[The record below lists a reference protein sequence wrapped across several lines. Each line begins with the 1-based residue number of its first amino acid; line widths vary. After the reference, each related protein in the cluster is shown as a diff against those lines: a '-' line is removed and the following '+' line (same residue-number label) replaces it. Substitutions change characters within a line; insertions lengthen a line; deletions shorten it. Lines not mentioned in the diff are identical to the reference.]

1 MGVKTGIKERRRA
14 QRSPE
19 RTQLRVKRD
28 GGGIRRICR
37 GKWEG
42 GRLKK
47 KKKNSKSL
55 VDQHELSIA
64 RGGSSGSGVLVVT
77 VGYLWS
83 GCSVATDEVS
93 VGIAGYTAATH
104 LMAVEGRA

>member
-1 MGVKTGIKERRRA
+1 M
-14 QRSPE
+14 QRK
-19 RTQLRVKRD
+19 V
-28 GGGIRRICR
+28 
-37 GKWEG
+37 G
-42 GRLKK
+42 GRETKK